1 METALSST
9 GQIVWR
15 WIEIHGLDAAELFAE
30 QGIDKRVLRD
40 PGARISTATFDAV
53 RAAAMVK
60 IDNPCAGLKAARCWH
75 PSNIGALGYAWL
87 ASSTLLSALLRL
99 ERYGQVVG
107 QSGRW
112 QVVDKGDQLQLILE
126 QTRVDPDARNLTT
139 DIAMSIVFDMCRVNY
154 GDALNAERVTLQ
166 CPEPGCSDSYRRFYG
181 GEIEFSAERDS
192 FFIDRRDAERPL
204 DSSNRQLAAVHDRIL
219 AEQLARLDRNDVV
232 ARCKAVILEQLS
244 SGDVTEE
251 AVAAA
256 LFMSARTLQRKLEGA
271 NTGFS
276 KILDELRRELAEGYL
291 ADSNNSISEVA
302 FLLGFAQQSS
312 FTRASNRWFG
322 ASPSE
327 YRQRL

>member
-15 WIEIHGLDAAELFAE
+15 WMEIHGLDAGELFAE
-30 QGIDKRVLRD
+30 QGIDKRLLRD
-40 PGARISTATFDAV
+40 SGARISTATFDAV
-53 RAAAMVK
+53 RAAAMAR
-60 IDNPCAGLKAARCWH
+60 IGNPCAGLKAARCWH

-87 ASSTLLSALLRL
+87 ASSTLISALHRL

-112 QVVDKGDQLQLILE
+112 ELAEKGNKVQAILE
-126 QTRVDPDARNLTT
+126 QTRVDSDARNLTT

-154 GDALNAERVTLQ
+154 GDALNAERVTLRR
-166 CPEPGCSDSYRRFYG
+166 PEPECGDSYRRFYG
-181 GEIEFSAERDS
+181 GEIEFSSTQDS
-192 FFIDRRDAERPL
+192 FFLGMRDAERPL

-251 AVAAA
+251 VVAEA
-256 LFMSARTLQRKLEGA
+256 LYMSARTLQRKLEGA

-276 KILDELRRELAEGYL
+276 RILDELRRELAEGYL
-291 ADSNNSISEVA
+291 ADSANSISEVA

-327 YRQRL
+327 YRQHL